1 MPYIRVEL
9 TDWFVIIEMK
19 SFESVVSAVSLNEAD
34 YVSSFKTKRAG
45 RNLT

>member
-1 MPYIRVEL
+1 MPYKEL

-19 SFESVVSAVSLNEAD
+19 GFESVVSAVSLNETD
-34 YVSSFKTKRAG
+34 YVSYFKAKIAG